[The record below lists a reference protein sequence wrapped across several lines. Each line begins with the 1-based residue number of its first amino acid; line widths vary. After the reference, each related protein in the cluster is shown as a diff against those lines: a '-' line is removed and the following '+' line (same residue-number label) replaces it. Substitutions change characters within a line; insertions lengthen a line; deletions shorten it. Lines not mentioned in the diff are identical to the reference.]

1 MLDFLKEAEN
11 IKQEIILIR
20 RKIHEHPELGFEE
33 KDTSK
38 LIKEFLENEGI
49 EYYSVAKTG
58 VCAKIVG
65 QKQSEK
71 CIALRADMDALP
83 IEEENNVPYSSKI
96 KGKMHACGHDAHTAI
111 LLGVAK
117 ILNKNKENLCGTVKL
132 FFEPAEE
139 TVGGATFMI
148 EEGVLKN
155 PNVDVVVALHVTE
168 DIEKGKIKIKEG
180 MVNAASN
187 PFKVTIWGKGGH
199 GAAPSVA
206 IDPIIIASNIIQSI
220 QFIISREVSSF
231 NPAVITVGYINGGTA
246 KNVIPDKVEFGGIIR
261 TTTKEN
267 RKFVVERFKKVVND
281 ISTSMRGRAEI
292 EIEESYP
299 CLYNDA
305 QMTALVKD
313 VAESIIGND
322 NIVIQPNPSMGVESF
337 AYFANERPGV
347 FYYLGTG
354 NEVNGI
360 NKPAHS
366 SKFNIDED
374 AIPIGVA
381 LQCGIV
387 FAYLTR

>member
-11 IKQEIILIR
+11 IKREIILIR

-33 KDTSK
+33 ENTSNI
-38 LIKEFLENEGI
+38 IKEFLRNEGI
-49 EYYSVAKTG
+49 EYHSVAKTG
-58 VCAKIVG
+58 VCAKIIG
-65 QKQSEK
+65 QNQSEK

-83 IEEENNVPYSSKI
+83 IEEENNGPYSSKI
-96 KGKMHACGHDAHTAI
+96 KGKMHACGHDVHVAI

-117 ILNKNKENLCGTVKL
+117 ILNKNRDKLCGTVKL

-148 EEGVLKN
+148 EKGVLED
-155 PNVDVVVALHVTE
+155 PNVNVVVALHVTE

-187 PFKVTIWGKGGH
+187 PFKVTIWGRGGH

-206 IDPIIIASNIIQSI
+206 IDPIIIASTIIQSI
-220 QFIISREVSSF
+220 QTIISREVSPF
-231 NPAVITVGYINGGTA
+231 NPAVITVGYVNGGTA

-267 RKFVVERFKKVVND
+267 RKFVVERFKKIVSD

-299 CLYNDA
+299 CLYNDSS
-305 QMTALVKD
+305 MTELVKE
-313 VAESIIGND
+313 VATNIIGSD
-322 NIVIQPNPSMGVESF
+322 NIIKQLNPSMGVESF

-354 NEVNGI
+354 NESKGI

-374 AIPIGVA
+374 AIPIGIA
-381 LQCGIV
+381 MQCGIV
-387 FAYLTR
+387 FEYLTR